1 MLFFGTAAIG
11 VGGLHI
17 DRRAI
22 EVLYLITPPCL
33 LDVARE
39 GPLANAPVLDLALRA
54 LILMTWHLRGA
65 PIRLTCHAAEVATA
79 GRGEVD
85 ADVMT
90 SGIINEGGTHAIP
103 EVSGESLARGGAGL
117 QLLTVNVRVTS
128 LSSSHQGGG
137 SGGDR
142 WKCKRLH
149 LALAFIPVIDCRR
162 RI

>member
-1 MLFFGTAAIG
+1 M
-11 VGGLHI
+11 
-17 DRRAI
+17 
-22 EVLYLITPPCL
+22 
-33 LDVARE
+33 AR
-39 GPLANAPVLDLALRA
+39 
-54 LILMTWHLRGA
+54 HLRRA

-128 LSSSHQGGG
+128 LNSSHQGGG

-142 WKCKRLH
+142 CKCKLLH
-149 LALAFIPVIDCRR
+149 LGLGFIPVIDCQR